1 MWASKGTE
9 RVTEEGEVVSCAVR
23 TYKGPRT
30 MKKKFDIISRVSVTS
45 DEEFYGVQVRGQ
57 GPS

>member
-1 MWASKGTE
+1 M
-9 RVTEEGEVVSCAVR
+9 TEEGEVVSCAVR